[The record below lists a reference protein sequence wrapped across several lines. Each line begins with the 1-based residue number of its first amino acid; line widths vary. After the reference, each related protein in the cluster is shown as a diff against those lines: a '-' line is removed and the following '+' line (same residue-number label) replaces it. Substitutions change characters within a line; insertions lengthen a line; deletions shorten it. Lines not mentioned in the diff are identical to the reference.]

1 MRKVGKMKALVYIV
15 FSSREEMREELEEN
29 RDKMLAY
36 CNQKDYIPLVVLEVV
51 GSGHIQREAGKEKI
65 LQLARKRMIDVVVLS
80 DLIML
85 DYNNSD
91 VNSLLEIL
99 EGYNVKVA

>member
-51 GSGHIQREAGKEKI
+51 GSGHI
-65 LQLARKRMIDVVVLS
+65 
-80 DLIML
+80 
-85 DYNNSD
+85 
-91 VNSLLEIL
+91 
-99 EGYNVKVA
+99 